1 MQAFGRILV
10 PVDGSKNS
18 DKAIAAA
25 LDIISVSRGQIDFLY
40 VTYFN
45 GNTDDPA
52 EQISWLPDEF
62 TGSIQQVSLAVL
74 QHAVKQI
81 PADSKY
87 MTHTTTGIPAKQI
100 LKFAKDHASD
110 LIVIGGRGLGLVEG
124 FLLGSVSQEVLE
136 CACCPVLIVK

>member
-25 LDIISVSRGQIDFLY
+25 VDIASVSHGQIDFLY
-40 VTYFN
+40 VAYFN

-52 EQISWLPDEF
+52 DQISWLPDEF
-62 TGSIQQVSLAVL
+62 TGSIQQISQVVL

-81 PADSKY
+81 STGSNY
-87 MTHTTTGIPAKQI
+87 MTHTATGIPAKQI

-110 LIVIGGRGLGLVEG
+110 LIVIGGRGLGIVEG

-136 CACCPVLIVK
+136 HARCPVLIVK

>member
-25 LDIISVSRGQIDFLY
+25 VDITSVFHGQIDFLY
-40 VTYFN
+40 VAYFN

-62 TGSIQQVSLAVL
+62 TGSIQQISQVVL

-81 PADSKY
+81 STDSNY
-87 MTHTTTGIPAKQI
+87 MTHTATGIPAKQI

-110 LIVIGGRGLGLVEG
+110 LIVIGGRGLGVVEG

-136 CACCPVLIVK
+136 HARCPVLIVK

>member
-25 LDIISVSRGQIDFLY
+25 ADITSVFHGQIDFLY
-40 VTYFN
+40 VAYFN

-52 EQISWLPDEF
+52 DQISWLPDEF
-62 TGSIQQVSLAVL
+62 TGSIQQISQVVL

-81 PADSKY
+81 STDSNY
-87 MTHTTTGIPAKQI
+87 MTHTATGIPAKQI

-110 LIVIGGRGLGLVEG
+110 LIVIGGRGLGVVEG

-136 CACCPVLIVK
+136 HARCPVLIVK